1 MAEEKTILTE
11 TDLNEQMQV
20 RLDKMH
26 KIEEKGLKPFGYRY
40 EFTHRSGDVK
50 ENFDALAEAET
61 EVKLAGRVMAIRG
74 HGKTC
79 FMDMQD
85 KDGRIQVY
93 VRKDVLGE
101 ENYALIKMMDIGD
114 TVGVT
119 GTVFRTHMGEVS
131 IKAAALEMLSKSLR
145 PLPEKWHGLKDVET
159 RYRQRYVDLIVNP
172 DVRDTFV
179 KRSQIIRSVRD
190 VLDSHG
196 FLEVETPILN
206 TIAGGAAA
214 RPFISYHNALDM
226 QVYMRIAPELYLKRL
241 IVGGMDRVYELGR
254 VFRNEGI
261 DNRHNPEFT
270 SVEIY
275 QAFADYRDMMDLTE
289 EVVVKTA
296 EKVLGT
302 TKINYEGTEIEL
314 ASPWKR
320 ISMIDAVKEYAG
332 KDFTNV
338 TDLEEARAMAKEL
351 NVEVE
356 ATWGIGKIINACFEE
371 YVEDKLIQPTF
382 ITGHPKEISP
392 LAKSNPENPEI
403 TDRFEAFIYGR
414 EICNGFTE
422 LNDPIDQRERF
433 LKQVEE
439 RANGDEEANMMD
451 EDFVTA
457 LEYGLPPTGG
467 LGIGIDRLVMFLTDS
482 STIRDVL
489 FFPTMK
495 PLKGEQQHVE
505 AVPVQAQEVAAPVA
519 PVEPQEVAAPVAP
532 VEPEVIDFSK
542 VEIEPLF
549 EDTVDFDTFIKSDFR
564 AVKVLDCKA
573 VPKSKKLLQFTLND
587 GTGKER
593 TILSGIRAFYEPET
607 LIGKTL
613 IAITNLP
620 PRAMMGIESCG
631 MLISAIHSEEGEE
644 KLHLLM
650 VDDHIPAGAK
660 LR

>member
-1 MAEEKTILTE
+1 MAEVKNKPNTEEAAVLTE
-11 TDLNEQMQV
+11 NEINEQMQV
-20 RLDKMH
+20 RIDKMH
-26 KIEEKGLKPFGYRY
+26 KIEEHGWKPFGYRFLY
-40 EFTHRSGDVK
+40 THRAADIAAQ
-50 ENFDALAEAET
+50 FDELSEKET
-61 EVKLAGRVMAIRG
+61 EVKMAGRIMAIRG

-85 KDGRIQVY
+85 KTGRIQVY
-93 VRKDVLGE
+93 VRKDVIGE
-101 ENYALIKMMDIGD
+101 ENYALIKLMDIGD
-114 TVGVT
+114 TVGIT
-119 GTVFRTHMGEVS
+119 GTAFRTHMGELS
-131 IKAAALEMLSKSLR
+131 IKANSVEMLSKSLR

-172 DVRDTFV
+172 EVRDTFV
-179 KRSQIIRSVRD
+179 KRSQIIRSVRE
-190 VLDSHG
+190 VLDSHD

-241 IVGGMDRVYELGR
+241 IVGGMDRVYEMGR

-302 TKINYEGTEIEL
+302 TTINYEGTTIEL

-320 ISMIDAVKEYAG
+320 MSMIEAVKEYSG

-338 TDLEEARAMAKEL
+338 TDLEEARAIAKEL
-351 NVEVE
+351 NVAIEPSF
-356 ATWGIGKIINACFEE
+356 GIGKIINACFEE

-403 TDRFEAFIYGR
+403 TDRFEAYIYGR

-422 LNDPIDQRERF
+422 LNDPIDQKERF

-451 EDFVTA
+451 EDFVNA

-467 LGIGIDRLVMFLTDS
+467 LGIGIDRLVMFLTNS

-495 PLKGEQQHVE
+495 PLGKA
-505 AVPVQAQEVAAPVA
+505 AVSEKPDFMQAPAVAAPVEEA
-519 PVEPQEVAAPVAP
+519 NEET
-532 VEPEVIDFSK
+532 IDFSK
-542 VEIEPLF
+542 VVIEPAY
-549 EDTVDFDTFIKSDFR
+549 EEYVDFDTFCKSDIR
-564 AVKVLDCKA
+564 VVKVKECTA
-573 VPKSKKLLQFTLND
+573 VPKSKKLLKFVLDD
-587 GTGKER
+587 GTGTDR
-593 TILSGIRAFYEPET
+593 VILSGIHAFYEPEE
-607 LIGKTL
+607 LVGKTL
-613 IAITNLP
+613 VAIVNLP
-620 PRAMMGIESCG
+620 PRKMMGIDSCG
-631 MLISAIHSEEGEE
+631 MLLSAIHEEEGAE
-644 KLHLLM
+644 KLNLIM
-650 VDDHIPAGAK
+650 VDNRIPAGAR
-660 LR
+660 LH

>member
-1 MAEEKTILTE
+1 MAEVKNKPNTEEAAVLTE
-11 TDLNEQMQV
+11 NEINEQMQV
-20 RLDKMH
+20 RIDKMH
-26 KIEEKGLKPFGYRY
+26 KIEEHGWKPFGYRFLY
-40 EFTHRSGDVK
+40 THRAADIAAQ
-50 ENFDALAEAET
+50 FDELSEKET
-61 EVKLAGRVMAIRG
+61 EVKMAGRIMAIRG

-85 KDGRIQVY
+85 KTGRIQVY
-93 VRKDVLGE
+93 VRKDVIGE
-101 ENYALIKMMDIGD
+101 ENYALIKLMDIGD
-114 TVGVT
+114 TVGIT
-119 GTVFRTHMGEVS
+119 GTAFRTHMGELS
-131 IKAAALEMLSKSLR
+131 IKANSVEMLSKSLR

-159 RYRQRYVDLIVNP
+159 RYHQRYVDLIVNP
-172 DVRDTFV
+172 EVRDTFV
-179 KRSQIIRSVRD
+179 KRSQIIRSVRE
-190 VLDSHG
+190 VLDSHD

-241 IVGGMDRVYELGR
+241 IVGGMDRVYEMGR

-302 TKINYEGTEIEL
+302 TTINYEGTTIEL

-320 ISMIDAVKEYAG
+320 MSMIEAVKEYSG
-332 KDFTNV
+332 KDFANV
-338 TDLEEARAMAKEL
+338 TDLEEARAIAKEL
-351 NVEVE
+351 NVAVE
-356 ATWGIGKIINACFEE
+356 PSFGIGKIINACFEE

-403 TDRFEAFIYGR
+403 TDRFEAYIYGR

-422 LNDPIDQRERF
+422 LNDPIDQKERF

-451 EDFVTA
+451 EDFVNA

-467 LGIGIDRLVMFLTDS
+467 LGIGIDRLVMFLTNS

-495 PLKGEQQHVE
+495 PLGKA
-505 AVPVQAQEVAAPVA
+505 AVSEKPDFMQAPAVAAPVEEA
-519 PVEPQEVAAPVAP
+519 KEET
-532 VEPEVIDFSK
+532 IDFSK
-542 VEIEPLF
+542 VVIEPAY
-549 EDTVDFDTFIKSDFR
+549 EEYVDFDTFCKSDIR
-564 AVKVLDCKA
+564 VVKVKECTA
-573 VPKSKKLLQFTLND
+573 VPKSKKLLKFVLDD
-587 GTGKER
+587 GTGTDR
-593 TILSGIRAFYEPET
+593 VILSGIHAFYEPEE
-607 LIGKTL
+607 LVGKTL
-613 IAITNLP
+613 VAIVNLP
-620 PRAMMGIESCG
+620 PRKMMGIDSCG
-631 MLISAIHSEEGEE
+631 MLLSAIHEEEGAE
-644 KLHLLM
+644 KLNLIM
-650 VDDHIPAGAK
+650 VDNRIPAGAR
-660 LR
+660 LH

>member
-1 MAEEKTILTE
+1 MAEVKNKPNTEEAAVLTE
-11 TDLNEQMQV
+11 NEINEQMQV
-20 RLDKMH
+20 RIDKMH
-26 KIEEKGLKPFGYRY
+26 KIEEHGWKPFGYRFLY
-40 EFTHRSGDVK
+40 THRAADIAAQ
-50 ENFDALAEAET
+50 FDELSEKET
-61 EVKLAGRVMAIRG
+61 EVKMAGRIMAIRG

-85 KDGRIQVY
+85 KTGRIQVY
-93 VRKDVLGE
+93 VRKDVIGE
-101 ENYALIKMMDIGD
+101 ENYALIKLMDIGD
-114 TVGVT
+114 TVGIT
-119 GTVFRTHMGEVS
+119 GTAFRTHMGELS
-131 IKAAALEMLSKSLR
+131 IKANSVEMLSKSLR

-172 DVRDTFV
+172 EVRDTFV
-179 KRSQIIRSVRD
+179 KRSQIIRSVRE
-190 VLDSHG
+190 VLDSHD

-241 IVGGMDRVYELGR
+241 IVGGMDRVYEMGR

-302 TKINYEGTEIEL
+302 TTINYEGTTIEL

-320 ISMIDAVKEYAG
+320 MSMIEAVKEYSG

-338 TDLEEARAMAKEL
+338 TNLEEARAIAKEL
-351 NVEVE
+351 NVAVE
-356 ATWGIGKIINACFEE
+356 PSFGIGKIINACFEE

-403 TDRFEAFIYGR
+403 TDRFEAYIYGR
-414 EICNGFTE
+414 ELCNGFTE
-422 LNDPIDQRERF
+422 LNDPIDQKERF

-451 EDFVTA
+451 EDFVNA

-467 LGIGIDRLVMFLTDS
+467 LGIGIDRLVMFLTNS

-495 PLKGEQQHVE
+495 PLGK
-505 AVPVQAQEVAAPVA
+505 AVSEKPDFMQAPAVAAPVEEA
-519 PVEPQEVAAPVAP
+519 KEET
-532 VEPEVIDFSK
+532 IDFSK
-542 VEIEPLF
+542 VVIEPAY
-549 EDTVDFDTFIKSDFR
+549 EEYVDFDTFCKSDIR
-564 AVKVLDCKA
+564 VVKVKECTA
-573 VPKSKKLLQFTLND
+573 VPKSKKLLKFVLND
-587 GTGKER
+587 GTGTNR
-593 TILSGIRAFYEPET
+593 VILSGIHAFYEPEE
-607 LIGKTL
+607 LVGKTL
-613 IAITNLP
+613 VAIVNLP
-620 PRAMMGIESCG
+620 PRKMMGIDSCG
-631 MLISAIHSEEGEE
+631 MLLSAIHEEEGAE
-644 KLHLLM
+644 KLNLIM
-650 VDDHIPAGAK
+650 VDNRIPAGAR
-660 LR
+660 LH

>member
-1 MAEEKTILTE
+1 MAEVKNKPNTEEAAVLTE
-11 TDLNEQMQV
+11 NEINEQMQV
-20 RLDKMH
+20 RIDKMH
-26 KIEEKGLKPFGYRY
+26 KIEEHGWKPFGYRFLY
-40 EFTHRSGDVK
+40 THRAADIAAQ
-50 ENFDALAEAET
+50 FDELSEKET
-61 EVKLAGRVMAIRG
+61 EVKMAGRIMAIRG

-85 KDGRIQVY
+85 KTGRIQVY
-93 VRKDVLGE
+93 VRKDVIGE
-101 ENYALIKMMDIGD
+101 ENYALIKLMDIGD
-114 TVGVT
+114 TVGIT
-119 GTVFRTHMGEVS
+119 GTAFRTHMGELS
-131 IKAAALEMLSKSLR
+131 IKANSVEMLSKSLR

-172 DVRDTFV
+172 EVRDTFV
-179 KRSQIIRSVRD
+179 KRSQIIRSVRE
-190 VLDSHG
+190 VLDSHD

-241 IVGGMDRVYELGR
+241 IVGGMDRVYEMGR

-261 DNRHNPEFT
+261 DNRHNPKFT

-302 TKINYEGTEIEL
+302 TTINYEGTTIEL

-320 ISMIDAVKEYAG
+320 MSMIEAVKEYSG

-338 TDLEEARAMAKEL
+338 TDLEEARAIAKEL
-351 NVEVE
+351 NVAVE
-356 ATWGIGKIINACFEE
+356 PSFGIGKIINACFEE

-403 TDRFEAFIYGR
+403 TDRFEAYIYGR
-414 EICNGFTE
+414 ELCNGFTE
-422 LNDPIDQRERF
+422 LNDPIDQKERF

-451 EDFVTA
+451 EDFVNA

-467 LGIGIDRLVMFLTDS
+467 LGIGIDRLVMFLTNS

-495 PLKGEQQHVE
+495 PLGK
-505 AVPVQAQEVAAPVA
+505 AVSEKPDFMQAPAVAAPVEEA
-519 PVEPQEVAAPVAP
+519 KEET
-532 VEPEVIDFSK
+532 IDFSK
-542 VEIEPLF
+542 VVIEPAY
-549 EDTVDFDTFIKSDFR
+549 EEYVDFDTFCKSDIR
-564 AVKVLDCKA
+564 VVKVKECTA
-573 VPKSKKLLQFTLND
+573 VPKSKKLLKFVLND
-587 GTGKER
+587 GTGTDR
-593 TILSGIRAFYEPET
+593 VILSGIHAFYEPEE
-607 LIGKTL
+607 LVGKTL
-613 IAITNLP
+613 VAIVNLP
-620 PRAMMGIESCG
+620 PRKMMGIDSCG
-631 MLISAIHSEEGEE
+631 MLLSAIHEEEGAE
-644 KLHLLM
+644 KLNLIM
-650 VDDHIPAGAK
+650 VDNRIPAGAR
-660 LR
+660 LH

>member
-1 MAEEKTILTE
+1 MAEVKNKPNTEEAAVLTE
-11 TDLNEQMQV
+11 NEINEQMQV
-20 RLDKMH
+20 RIDKMH
-26 KIEEKGLKPFGYRY
+26 KIEEHGWKPFGYRFLY
-40 EFTHRSGDVK
+40 THRAADIAAQ
-50 ENFDALAEAET
+50 FDELSEKET
-61 EVKLAGRVMAIRG
+61 EVKMAGRIMAIRG

-85 KDGRIQVY
+85 KTGRIQVY
-93 VRKDVLGE
+93 VRKDVIGE
-101 ENYALIKMMDIGD
+101 ENYALIKLMDIGD
-114 TVGVT
+114 TVGIT
-119 GTVFRTHMGEVS
+119 GTAFRTHMGELS
-131 IKAAALEMLSKSLR
+131 IKANSVEMLSKSLR

-172 DVRDTFV
+172 EVRDTFV
-179 KRSQIIRSVRD
+179 KRSQIIRSVRE
-190 VLDSHG
+190 VLDSHD

-241 IVGGMDRVYELGR
+241 IVGGMDRVYEMGR

-302 TKINYEGTEIEL
+302 TTINYEGTTIEL

-320 ISMIDAVKEYAG
+320 MSMIEAVKEYSG

-338 TDLEEARAMAKEL
+338 TDLEEARAIAKEL
-351 NVEVE
+351 NVAVE
-356 ATWGIGKIINACFEE
+356 PSFGIGKIINACFEE

-403 TDRFEAFIYGR
+403 TDRFEAYIYGR
-414 EICNGFTE
+414 ELCNGFTE
-422 LNDPIDQRERF
+422 LNDPIDQKERF

-451 EDFVTA
+451 EDFVNA

-467 LGIGIDRLVMFLTDS
+467 LGIGIDRLVMFLTNS

-495 PLKGEQQHVE
+495 PLGK
-505 AVPVQAQEVAAPVA
+505 AVSEKPDFMQAPAVAAPVEEA
-519 PVEPQEVAAPVAP
+519 KEET
-532 VEPEVIDFSK
+532 IDFSK
-542 VEIEPLF
+542 VVIEPAY
-549 EDTVDFDTFIKSDFR
+549 EEYVDFDTFCKSDIR
-564 AVKVLDCKA
+564 VVKVKECTA
-573 VPKSKKLLQFTLND
+573 VPKSKKLLKFVLDD
-587 GTGKER
+587 GICTDR
-593 TILSGIRAFYEPET
+593 VILSGIHAFYEPEE
-607 LIGKTL
+607 LVGKTL
-613 IAITNLP
+613 VAIVNLP
-620 PRAMMGIESCG
+620 PRKMMGIDSCG
-631 MLISAIHSEEGEE
+631 MLLSAIHEEEGAE
-644 KLHLLM
+644 KLNLIM
-650 VDDHIPAGAK
+650 VDNRIPAGAR
-660 LR
+660 LH

>member
-1 MAEEKTILTE
+1 MAEVKNKPNTEEAAVLTE
-11 TDLNEQMQV
+11 NEINEQMQV
-20 RLDKMH
+20 RIDKMH
-26 KIEEKGLKPFGYRY
+26 KIEEHGWKPFGYRFLY
-40 EFTHRSGDVK
+40 THRAADIAAQ
-50 ENFDALAEAET
+50 FDELSEKET
-61 EVKLAGRVMAIRG
+61 EVKMAGRIMAIRG

-85 KDGRIQVY
+85 KTGRIQVY
-93 VRKDVLGE
+93 VRKDVIGE
-101 ENYALIKMMDIGD
+101 ENYALIKLMDIGD
-114 TVGVT
+114 TVGIT
-119 GTVFRTHMGEVS
+119 GTAFRTHMGELS
-131 IKAAALEMLSKSLR
+131 IKANSVEMLSKSLR

-172 DVRDTFV
+172 EVRDTFV
-179 KRSQIIRSVRD
+179 KRSQIIRSVRE
-190 VLDSHG
+190 VLDSHD

-214 RPFISYHNALDM
+214 RPFISYHNALNM

-241 IVGGMDRVYELGR
+241 IVGGMDRVYEMGR

-302 TKINYEGTEIEL
+302 TTINYEGTTIEL

-320 ISMIDAVKEYAG
+320 MSMIEAVKEYSG

-338 TDLEEARAMAKEL
+338 TDLEEARAIAKEL
-351 NVEVE
+351 NVAVE
-356 ATWGIGKIINACFEE
+356 PSFGIGKIINACFEE

-403 TDRFEAFIYGR
+403 TDRFEAYIYGR

-422 LNDPIDQRERF
+422 LNDPIDQKERF

-451 EDFVTA
+451 EDFVNA

-467 LGIGIDRLVMFLTDS
+467 LGIGIDRLVMFLTNS

-495 PLKGEQQHVE
+495 PLGK
-505 AVPVQAQEVAAPVA
+505 AVSEKPDFMQAPAVAAPVEEA
-519 PVEPQEVAAPVAP
+519 KEET
-532 VEPEVIDFSK
+532 IDFSK
-542 VEIEPLF
+542 VVIEPAY
-549 EDTVDFDTFIKSDFR
+549 EEYVDFDTFCKSDIR
-564 AVKVLDCKA
+564 VVKVKECTA
-573 VPKSKKLLQFTLND
+573 VPKSKKLLKFVLND
-587 GTGKER
+587 GTGTDR
-593 TILSGIRAFYEPET
+593 VILSGIHAFYEPEE
-607 LIGKTL
+607 LVGKTL
-613 IAITNLP
+613 IAIVNLP
-620 PRAMMGIESCG
+620 PRKMMGIDSCG
-631 MLISAIHSEEGEE
+631 MLLSAIHEEEGAE
-644 KLHLLM
+644 KLNLIM
-650 VDDHIPAGAK
+650 VDNRIPAGAR
-660 LR
+660 LH

>member
-1 MAEEKTILTE
+1 MAEVKNKPNTEEAAVLTE
-11 TDLNEQMQV
+11 NEINEQMQV
-20 RLDKMH
+20 RIDKMH
-26 KIEEKGLKPFGYRY
+26 KIEEHGWKPFGYRFLY
-40 EFTHRSGDVK
+40 THRAADIAAQ
-50 ENFDALAEAET
+50 FDELSEKET
-61 EVKLAGRVMAIRG
+61 EVKMAGRIMAIRG

-85 KDGRIQVY
+85 KTGRIQVY
-93 VRKDVLGE
+93 VRKDVIGE
-101 ENYALIKMMDIGD
+101 ENYALIKLMDIGD
-114 TVGVT
+114 TVGIT
-119 GTVFRTHMGEVS
+119 GTAFRTHMGELS
-131 IKAAALEMLSKSLR
+131 IKANSVEMLSKSLR

-172 DVRDTFV
+172 EVRDTFV
-179 KRSQIIRSVRD
+179 KRSQIIRRVRE
-190 VLDSHG
+190 VLDSHD

-241 IVGGMDRVYELGR
+241 IVGGMDRVYEMGR

-289 EVVVKTA
+289 EVVVKTS

-302 TKINYEGTEIEL
+302 TTINYEGTTIEL

-320 ISMIDAVKEYAG
+320 MSMIEAVKEYSG

-338 TDLEEARAMAKEL
+338 TDLEEARAIAKEL
-351 NVEVE
+351 NVAVE
-356 ATWGIGKIINACFEE
+356 PSFGIGKIINACFEE

-403 TDRFEAFIYGR
+403 TDRFEAYIYGR

-422 LNDPIDQRERF
+422 LNDPIDQKERF

-451 EDFVTA
+451 EDFVNA

-467 LGIGIDRLVMFLTDS
+467 LGIGIDRLVMFLTNS

-495 PLKGEQQHVE
+495 PLGK
-505 AVPVQAQEVAAPVA
+505 AVSEKPDFMQAPAVAAPVEEA
-519 PVEPQEVAAPVAP
+519 KEET
-532 VEPEVIDFSK
+532 IDFSK
-542 VEIEPLF
+542 VVIEPAY
-549 EDTVDFDTFIKSDFR
+549 EEYVDFDTFCKSDIR
-564 AVKVLDCKA
+564 VVKVKECTA
-573 VPKSKKLLQFTLND
+573 VPKSKKLLKFVLND
-587 GTGKER
+587 GTGTDR
-593 TILSGIRAFYEPET
+593 VILSGIHAFYEPEE
-607 LIGKTL
+607 LVGKTL
-613 IAITNLP
+613 VAIVNLP
-620 PRAMMGIESCG
+620 PRKMMGIDSCG
-631 MLISAIHSEEGEE
+631 MLLSAIHEEEGAE
-644 KLHLLM
+644 KLNLIM
-650 VDDHIPAGAK
+650 VDNRIPAGAR
-660 LR
+660 LH

>member
-1 MAEEKTILTE
+1 MAEVKNKPNTEEAAVLTE
-11 TDLNEQMQV
+11 NEINEQMQV
-20 RLDKMH
+20 RIDKMH
-26 KIEEKGLKPFGYRY
+26 KIEEHGWKPFGYRFLY
-40 EFTHRSGDVK
+40 THRAADIAAQ
-50 ENFDALAEAET
+50 FDELSEKET
-61 EVKLAGRVMAIRG
+61 EVKMAGRIMAIRG

-85 KDGRIQVY
+85 KTGRIQVY
-93 VRKDVLGE
+93 VRKDVIGE
-101 ENYALIKMMDIGD
+101 ENYALIKLMDIGD
-114 TVGVT
+114 TVGIT
-119 GTVFRTHMGEVS
+119 GTAFRTHMGELS
-131 IKAAALEMLSKSLR
+131 IKANSVEMLSKSLR

-172 DVRDTFV
+172 EVRDTFV
-179 KRSQIIRSVRD
+179 KRSQIIRSVRE
-190 VLDSHG
+190 VLDSHD

-241 IVGGMDRVYELGR
+241 IVGGMDRVYEMGR

-302 TKINYEGTEIEL
+302 TTINYEGTTIEL

-320 ISMIDAVKEYAG
+320 MSMIEAVKEYSG

-338 TDLEEARAMAKEL
+338 TDLEEARAIAKEL
-351 NVEVE
+351 NVAVE
-356 ATWGIGKIINACFEE
+356 PSFGIGKIINACFEE

-403 TDRFEAFIYGR
+403 TDRFEAYIYGR

-422 LNDPIDQRERF
+422 LNDPIDQKERF

-451 EDFVTA
+451 EDFVNA

-467 LGIGIDRLVMFLTDS
+467 LGIGIDRLVMFLTNS

-495 PLKGEQQHVE
+495 PLGK
-505 AVPVQAQEVAAPVA
+505 AVSEKPDFMQAPAVAAPVEEA
-519 PVEPQEVAAPVAP
+519 KEET
-532 VEPEVIDFSK
+532 IDFSK
-542 VEIEPLF
+542 VVIEPAY
-549 EDTVDFDTFIKSDFR
+549 EEYVDFDTFCKSDIR
-564 AVKVLDCKA
+564 VVKVKECTA
-573 VPKSKKLLQFTLND
+573 VPKSKKLLKFVLDD
-587 GTGKER
+587 GIGTDR
-593 TILSGIRAFYEPET
+593 VILSGIHAFYEPEE
-607 LIGKTL
+607 LVGKTL
-613 IAITNLP
+613 VAIVNLP
-620 PRAMMGIESCG
+620 PRKMMGIDSCG
-631 MLISAIHSEEGEE
+631 MLLSAIHEEEGEE
-644 KLHLLM
+644 KLNLIM
-650 VDDHIPAGAK
+650 VDNRIPAGAR
-660 LR
+660 LH

>member
-1 MAEEKTILTE
+1 MVEVKNKPNTEEAAVLTE
-11 TDLNEQMQV
+11 NEINEQMQV
-20 RLDKMH
+20 RIDKMH
-26 KIEEKGLKPFGYRY
+26 KIEEHGWKPFGYRFLY
-40 EFTHRSGDVK
+40 THRAADIAAQ
-50 ENFDALAEAET
+50 FDELSEKET
-61 EVKLAGRVMAIRG
+61 EVKMAGRIMAIRG

-85 KDGRIQVY
+85 KTGRIQVY
-93 VRKDVLGE
+93 VRKDVIGE
-101 ENYALIKMMDIGD
+101 ENYALIKLMDIGD
-114 TVGVT
+114 TVGIT
-119 GTVFRTHMGEVS
+119 GTAFRTHMGELS
-131 IKAAALEMLSKSLR
+131 IKANSVEMLSKSLR

-172 DVRDTFV
+172 EVRDTFV
-179 KRSQIIRSVRD
+179 KRSQIIRSVRE
-190 VLDSHG
+190 VLDSHD

-241 IVGGMDRVYELGR
+241 IVGGMDRVYEMGR

-302 TKINYEGTEIEL
+302 TTINYEGTTIEL

-320 ISMIDAVKEYAG
+320 MSMIEAVKEYSG

-338 TDLEEARAMAKEL
+338 TDLEEARAIAKEL
-351 NVEVE
+351 NVAVE
-356 ATWGIGKIINACFEE
+356 PSFGIGKIINACFEE

-403 TDRFEAFIYGR
+403 TDRFEAYIYGR

-422 LNDPIDQRERF
+422 LNDPIDQKERF

-451 EDFVTA
+451 EDFVNA

-467 LGIGIDRLVMFLTDS
+467 LGIGIDRLVMFLTNS

-495 PLKGEQQHVE
+495 PLGK
-505 AVPVQAQEVAAPVA
+505 AVSEKPDFMQAPAVAAPVEEA
-519 PVEPQEVAAPVAP
+519 KEET
-532 VEPEVIDFSK
+532 IDFSK
-542 VEIEPLF
+542 VVIEPAY
-549 EDTVDFDTFIKSDFR
+549 EEYVDFDTFCKSDIR
-564 AVKVLDCKA
+564 VVKVKECTA
-573 VPKSKKLLQFTLND
+573 VPKSKKLLKFVLND
-587 GTGKER
+587 GTGTDR
-593 TILSGIRAFYEPET
+593 VILSGIHAFYEPEE
-607 LIGKTL
+607 LVGKTL
-613 IAITNLP
+613 VAIVNLP
-620 PRAMMGIESCG
+620 PRKMMGIDSCG
-631 MLISAIHSEEGEE
+631 MLLSAIHEEEGAE
-644 KLHLLM
+644 KLNLIM
-650 VDDHIPAGAK
+650 VDNRIPAGAR
-660 LR
+660 LH

>member
-1 MAEEKTILTE
+1 MAEVKNKPNTEEAAVLTE
-11 TDLNEQMQV
+11 NEINEQMQV
-20 RLDKMH
+20 RIDKMH
-26 KIEEKGLKPFGYRY
+26 KIEEHGWKPFGYRFLY
-40 EFTHRSGDVK
+40 THRAADIAAQ
-50 ENFDALAEAET
+50 FDELSEKET
-61 EVKLAGRVMAIRG
+61 EVKMAGRIMAIRG

-85 KDGRIQVY
+85 KTGRIQVY
-93 VRKDVLGE
+93 VRKDVIGE
-101 ENYALIKMMDIGD
+101 ENYALIKLMDIGD
-114 TVGVT
+114 TVGIT
-119 GTVFRTHMGEVS
+119 GTAFRTHMGELS
-131 IKAAALEMLSKSLR
+131 IKANSVEMLSKSLR

-172 DVRDTFV
+172 EVRDTFV
-179 KRSQIIRSVRD
+179 KRSQIIRSVRE
-190 VLDSHG
+190 VLDSHD

-241 IVGGMDRVYELGR
+241 IVGGMDRVYEMGR

-302 TKINYEGTEIEL
+302 TTINYEGTTIEL

-320 ISMIDAVKEYAG
+320 MSMIEAVKEYSG

-338 TDLEEARAMAKEL
+338 TDLEEARAIAKEL
-351 NVEVE
+351 NVAVE
-356 ATWGIGKIINACFEE
+356 PSFGIGKIINACFEE

-403 TDRFEAFIYGR
+403 TDRFEAYIYGR

-422 LNDPIDQRERF
+422 LNDPIDQKERF

-451 EDFVTA
+451 EDFVNA

-467 LGIGIDRLVMFLTDS
+467 LGIGIDRLVMFLTNS

-495 PLKGEQQHVE
+495 PLGK
-505 AVPVQAQEVAAPVA
+505 AVSEKPDFMQAPSVAAPVEEA
-519 PVEPQEVAAPVAP
+519 KEET
-532 VEPEVIDFSK
+532 IDFSK
-542 VEIEPLF
+542 VVIEPAY
-549 EDTVDFDTFIKSDFR
+549 EEYVDFDTFCKSDIR
-564 AVKVLDCKA
+564 VVKVKECTA
-573 VPKSKKLLQFTLND
+573 VPKSKKLLKFVLND
-587 GTGKER
+587 GTGTDR
-593 TILSGIRAFYEPET
+593 VILSGIHAFYEPEE
-607 LIGKTL
+607 LVGKTL
-613 IAITNLP
+613 VAIVNLP
-620 PRAMMGIESCG
+620 PRKMMGIDSCG
-631 MLISAIHSEEGEE
+631 MLLSAIHEEEGAE
-644 KLHLLM
+644 KLKLIM
-650 VDDHIPAGAK
+650 VDNRIPAGAR
-660 LR
+660 LH

>member
-1 MAEEKTILTE
+1 MAEVKNKPNTEEAAVLTE
-11 TDLNEQMQV
+11 NEINEQMQV
-20 RLDKMH
+20 RIDKMH
-26 KIEEKGLKPFGYRY
+26 KIEEHGWKPFGYRFLY
-40 EFTHRSGDVK
+40 THRAADIAAQ
-50 ENFDALAEAET
+50 FDELSEKET
-61 EVKLAGRVMAIRG
+61 EVKMASRIMAIRG

-85 KDGRIQVY
+85 KTGRIQVY
-93 VRKDVLGE
+93 VRKDVIGE
-101 ENYALIKMMDIGD
+101 ENYALIKLMDIGD
-114 TVGVT
+114 TVGIT
-119 GTVFRTHMGEVS
+119 GTAFRTHMGELS
-131 IKAAALEMLSKSLR
+131 IKANSVEMLSKSLR

-172 DVRDTFV
+172 EVRDTFV
-179 KRSQIIRSVRD
+179 KRSQIIRSVRE
-190 VLDSHG
+190 VLDSHD

-241 IVGGMDRVYELGR
+241 IVGGMDRVYEMGR

-302 TKINYEGTEIEL
+302 TTINYEGTTIEL

-320 ISMIDAVKEYAG
+320 MSMIEAVKEYSG

-338 TDLEEARAMAKEL
+338 TDLEEARAIAKEL
-351 NVEVE
+351 NVAVE
-356 ATWGIGKIINACFEE
+356 PSFGIGKIINACFEE

-403 TDRFEAFIYGR
+403 TDRFEAYIYGR
-414 EICNGFTE
+414 ELCNGFTE
-422 LNDPIDQRERF
+422 LNDPIDQKERF

-451 EDFVTA
+451 EDFVNA

-467 LGIGIDRLVMFLTDS
+467 LGIGIDRLVMFLTNS

-495 PLKGEQQHVE
+495 PLGK
-505 AVPVQAQEVAAPVA
+505 AVSEKPDFMQAPAVAAPVEEA
-519 PVEPQEVAAPVAP
+519 KEET
-532 VEPEVIDFSK
+532 IDFSK
-542 VEIEPLF
+542 VVIEPAY
-549 EDTVDFDTFIKSDFR
+549 EEYVDFDTFCKSDIR
-564 AVKVLDCKA
+564 VVKVKECTA
-573 VPKSKKLLQFTLND
+573 VPKSKKLLKFVLND
-587 GTGKER
+587 GTGTDR
-593 TILSGIRAFYEPET
+593 VILSGIHAFYEPEE
-607 LIGKTL
+607 LVGKTL
-613 IAITNLP
+613 VAIVNLP
-620 PRAMMGIESCG
+620 PRKMMGIDSCG
-631 MLISAIHSEEGEE
+631 MLLSAIHEEEGAE
-644 KLHLLM
+644 KLNLIM
-650 VDDHIPAGAK
+650 VDNRIPAGAR
-660 LR
+660 LH

>member
-1 MAEEKTILTE
+1 MAENKQQVEEKALTE
-11 TDLNEQMQV
+11 IEINEQMQN
-20 RLDKMH
+20 RIDKMH
-26 KIEEKGLKPFGYRY
+26 KIEEHGWRPFGHRF
-40 EFTHRSGDVK
+40 EWTHRSADVK
-50 ENFDALAEAET
+50 EQFEALAEAEA

-85 KDGRIQVY
+85 KTGRMQLY

-101 ENYALIKMMDIGD
+101 EDYSLVKMMDIGD
-114 TVGVT
+114 TIGVT
-119 GTVFRTHMGEVS
+119 GIPFRTHMGEIS
-131 IKAAALEMLSKSLR
+131 IKVVKMEMLSKSLR
-145 PLPEKWHGLKDVET
+145 PLPEKWHGLKDIET

-172 DVRDTFV
+172 EVRDTFV
-179 KRSQIIRSVRD
+179 KRSQIIRSVRE
-190 VLDSHG
+190 VLDSHD

-296 EKVLGT
+296 LKVLGT
-302 TKINYEGTEIEL
+302 TKITYEGVEIEL

-320 ISMIDAVKEYAG
+320 ISMIDAVKEYSG

-338 TDLEEARAMAKEL
+338 TDLEEARAIAKEL
-351 NVEVE
+351 NVAIEP
-356 ATWGIGKIINACFEE
+356 TFGIGKIINACFEE

-392 LAKSNPENPEI
+392 LAKSNPDNPEI
-403 TDRFEAFIYGR
+403 TDRFEAYIYGR

-451 EDFVTA
+451 EDFVNA

-495 PLKGEQQHVE
+495 PLKGEAH
-505 AVPVQAQEVAAPVA
+505 PVALPEQIRAEVAPVA
-519 PVEPQEVAAPVAP
+519 QEAVEAT
-532 VEPEVIDFSK
+532 PEGIDFSK

-549 EDTVDFDTFIKSDFR
+549 ADFVDFDTFSKSDFR
-564 AVKVLDCKA
+564 AVKVKDCVA
-573 VPKSKKLLQFTLND
+573 VPKSKKLLQFTLDD
-587 GTGKER
+587 GTGADR
-593 TILSGIRAFYEPET
+593 TILSGIHAFYEPEE
-607 LIGKTL
+607 LLGKTL
-613 IAITNLP
+613 IAIVNLP
-620 PRAMMGIESCG
+620 PRKMMGIESCG
-631 MLISAIHSEEGEE
+631 MLLSAIHSEEGAE
-644 KLHLLM
+644 KLHLLQ
-650 VDDHIPAGAK
+650 VDPHIPAGAK
-660 LR
+660 LY

>member
-1 MAEEKTILTE
+1 MAEVKNKPNTEEAAVLTE
-11 TDLNEQMQV
+11 NEINEQMQV
-20 RLDKMH
+20 RIDKMH
-26 KIEEKGLKPFGYRY
+26 KIEEHGWKPFGYRFLY
-40 EFTHRSGDVK
+40 THRAADIAAQ
-50 ENFDALAEAET
+50 FDELSEKET
-61 EVKLAGRVMAIRG
+61 EVKMAGRIMAIRG

-85 KDGRIQVY
+85 KTGRIQVY

-101 ENYALIKMMDIGD
+101 ENYALIKLMDIGD
-114 TVGVT
+114 TVGIT
-119 GTVFRTHMGEVS
+119 GTAFRTHMGELS
-131 IKAAALEMLSKSLR
+131 IKANSVEMLSKSLR

-172 DVRDTFV
+172 EVRDTFV
-179 KRSQIIRSVRD
+179 KRSQIIRSVRE
-190 VLDSHG
+190 VLDSHD

-241 IVGGMDRVYELGR
+241 IVGGMDRVYEMGR

-302 TKINYEGTEIEL
+302 TTINYEGTTIEL

-320 ISMIDAVKEYAG
+320 MSMIEAVKEYSG

-338 TDLEEARAMAKEL
+338 TDLEEARAIAKEL
-351 NVEVE
+351 NVAVE
-356 ATWGIGKIINACFEE
+356 PSFGIGKIINACFEE

-403 TDRFEAFIYGR
+403 TDRFEAYIYGR

-422 LNDPIDQRERF
+422 LNDPIDQKERF

-451 EDFVTA
+451 EDFVNA

-467 LGIGIDRLVMFLTDS
+467 LGIGIDRLVMFLTNS

-495 PLKGEQQHVE
+495 PLGK
-505 AVPVQAQEVAAPVA
+505 AVSERPDFMQAPAVAAPVEEA
-519 PVEPQEVAAPVAP
+519 KEET
-532 VEPEVIDFSK
+532 IDFSK
-542 VEIEPLF
+542 VVIEPAY
-549 EDTVDFDTFIKSDFR
+549 EEYVDFDTFCKSDIR
-564 AVKVLDCKA
+564 VVKVKECTA
-573 VPKSKKLLQFTLND
+573 VPKSKKLLKFVLND
-587 GTGKER
+587 GTGTDR
-593 TILSGIRAFYEPET
+593 VILSGIHAFYEPEE
-607 LIGKTL
+607 LVGKTL
-613 IAITNLP
+613 IAIVNLP
-620 PRAMMGIESCG
+620 PRKMMGIDSCG
-631 MLISAIHSEEGEE
+631 MLLSAIHEEEGAE
-644 KLHLLM
+644 KLNLIM
-650 VDDHIPAGAK
+650 VDNRIPAGAR
-660 LR
+660 LH

>member
-1 MAEEKTILTE
+1 MAEEKNIHPE

-40 EFTHRSGDVK
+40 EYTHRSGDVK
-50 ENFDALAEAET
+50 EQFDALSEAET

-101 ENYALIKMMDIGD
+101 DNYALIKMMDIGD

-131 IKAAALEMLSKSLR
+131 IKASALEMLSKSLR

-179 KRSQIIRSVRD
+179 KRSQIIRSVRN

-296 EKVLGT
+296 EEVLGT
-302 TKINYEGTEIEL
+302 TKIVYEGTEIEL

-338 TDLEEARAMAKEL
+338 TDLEEARAMAKEI

-433 LKQVEE
+433 MKQVEE

-467 LGIGIDRLVMFLTDS
+467 LGIGIDRLVMFLTNS

-495 PLKGEQQHVE
+495 PLKGEQHVD
-505 AVPVQAQEVAAPVA
+505 AVPVEAQEVVAPVA
-519 PVEPQEVAAPVAP
+519 APA
-532 VEPEVIDFSK
+532 EPEVIDFSK

-549 EDTVDFDTFIKSDFR
+549 EDTVDFDTFVKSDVR

>member
-1 MAEEKTILTE
+1 MAEVKNKPNTEEAAVLTE
-11 TDLNEQMQV
+11 NEINEQMQV
-20 RLDKMH
+20 RIDKMH
-26 KIEEKGLKPFGYRY
+26 KIEEHGWKPFGYRFLY
-40 EFTHRSGDVK
+40 THRAADIAAQ
-50 ENFDALAEAET
+50 FDELSEKET
-61 EVKLAGRVMAIRG
+61 EVKMAGRIMAIRG

-85 KDGRIQVY
+85 KTGRIQVY
-93 VRKDVLGE
+93 VRKDVIGE
-101 ENYALIKMMDIGD
+101 ENYALIKLMDIGD
-114 TVGVT
+114 TVGIT
-119 GTVFRTHMGEVS
+119 GTAFRTHMGELS
-131 IKAAALEMLSKSLR
+131 IKANSVEMLSKSLR

-172 DVRDTFV
+172 EVRDTFV
-179 KRSQIIRSVRD
+179 KRSQIIRSVRE
-190 VLDSHG
+190 VLDSHD

-241 IVGGMDRVYELGR
+241 IVGGMDRVYEMGR

-302 TKINYEGTEIEL
+302 TTINYEGTTIEL

-320 ISMIDAVKEYAG
+320 MSMIEAVKEYSG

-338 TDLEEARAMAKEL
+338 TDLEEARAIAKEL
-351 NVEVE
+351 NVAVE
-356 ATWGIGKIINACFEE
+356 PSFGIGKIINACFEE

-392 LAKSNPENPEI
+392 LAKSNPEKPEI
-403 TDRFEAFIYGR
+403 TDRFEAYIYGR

-422 LNDPIDQRERF
+422 LNDPIDQKERF

-451 EDFVTA
+451 EDFVNA

-467 LGIGIDRLVMFLTDS
+467 LGIGIDRLVMFLTNS

-495 PLKGEQQHVE
+495 PLGKA
-505 AVPVQAQEVAAPVA
+505 AVSEKPDFMQAPAVAAPVEEA
-519 PVEPQEVAAPVAP
+519 KEET
-532 VEPEVIDFSK
+532 IDFSK
-542 VEIEPLF
+542 VVIEPVY
-549 EDTVDFDTFIKSDFR
+549 EEYVDFDTFCKSDIR
-564 AVKVLDCKA
+564 VVKVKECTA
-573 VPKSKKLLQFTLND
+573 VPKSKKLLKFVLND
-587 GTGKER
+587 GTGTDR
-593 TILSGIRAFYEPET
+593 VILSGIHAFYEPEE
-607 LIGKTL
+607 LVGKTL
-613 IAITNLP
+613 VAIVNLP
-620 PRAMMGIESCG
+620 PRKMMGIDSCG
-631 MLISAIHSEEGEE
+631 MLLSAIHEEEGAE
-644 KLHLLM
+644 KLNLIM
-650 VDDHIPAGAK
+650 VDNRIPAGAR
-660 LR
+660 LH

>member
-1 MAEEKTILTE
+1 MAEEKNIHPE

-40 EFTHRSGDVK
+40 EYTHRSGDVK
-50 ENFDALAEAET
+50 EQFDALSEAET

-101 ENYALIKMMDIGD
+101 DNYALIKMMDIGD

-131 IKAAALEMLSKSLR
+131 IKASALEMLSKSLR

-179 KRSQIIRSVRD
+179 KRSQIIRSVRN

-296 EKVLGT
+296 EEVLGT
-302 TKINYEGTEIEL
+302 TKIVYEGTEIEL

-338 TDLEEARAMAKEL
+338 TDLEEARAMAKEI

-356 ATWGIGKIINACFEE
+356 PTWGIGKIINACFEE

-433 LKQVEE
+433 MKQVEE

-467 LGIGIDRLVMFLTDS
+467 LGIGIDRLVMFLTNS

-495 PLKGEQQHVE
+495 PLKGEQHVD
-505 AVPVQAQEVAAPVA
+505 AVPVEAQEVVAPVA
-519 PVEPQEVAAPVAP
+519 APA
-532 VEPEVIDFSK
+532 EPEVIDFSK

-549 EDTVDFDTFIKSDFR
+549 EDAVDFDTFAKSDFR

>member
-1 MAEEKTILTE
+1 MAEVKNKPNTEEAAVLTE
-11 TDLNEQMQV
+11 NEINEQMQV
-20 RLDKMH
+20 RIDKMH
-26 KIEEKGLKPFGYRY
+26 KIEEHGWKPFGYRFLY
-40 EFTHRSGDVK
+40 THRAADIAAQ
-50 ENFDALAEAET
+50 FDELSEKET
-61 EVKLAGRVMAIRG
+61 EVKMAGRIMAIRG

-85 KDGRIQVY
+85 KTGRIQVY
-93 VRKDVLGE
+93 VRKDVIGE
-101 ENYALIKMMDIGD
+101 ENYALIKLMDIGD
-114 TVGVT
+114 TVGIT
-119 GTVFRTHMGEVS
+119 GTAFRTHMGELS
-131 IKAAALEMLSKSLR
+131 IKANSVEMLSKSLR

-172 DVRDTFV
+172 EVRDTFV
-179 KRSQIIRSVRD
+179 KRSQIIRSVRE
-190 VLDSHG
+190 VLDSHD

-241 IVGGMDRVYELGR
+241 IVGGMDRVYEMGR

-302 TKINYEGTEIEL
+302 TTINYEGTTIEL

-320 ISMIDAVKEYAG
+320 MSMIEAVKEYSG

-338 TDLEEARAMAKEL
+338 TDLEEARAIAKEL
-351 NVEVE
+351 NVAVE
-356 ATWGIGKIINACFEE
+356 PSFGIGKIINACFEE

-403 TDRFEAFIYGR
+403 TDRFEAYIYGR

-422 LNDPIDQRERF
+422 LNDPIDQKERF

-451 EDFVTA
+451 EDFVNA

-467 LGIGIDRLVMFLTDS
+467 LGIGIDRLVMFLTNS

-495 PLKGEQQHVE
+495 PLGK
-505 AVPVQAQEVAAPVA
+505 AVSEKPDFMQAPAVAAPVEEA
-519 PVEPQEVAAPVAP
+519 KEET
-532 VEPEVIDFSK
+532 IDFSK
-542 VEIEPLF
+542 VVIEPAY
-549 EDTVDFDTFIKSDFR
+549 EEYVDFDTFCKSDIR
-564 AVKVLDCKA
+564 VVKVKECTA
-573 VPKSKKLLQFTLND
+573 VPKSKKLLKFVLND
-587 GTGKER
+587 GTGTDR
-593 TILSGIRAFYEPET
+593 VILSGIHAFYEPEE
-607 LIGKTL
+607 LVGKTL
-613 IAITNLP
+613 VAIVNLP
-620 PRAMMGIESCG
+620 PRKMMGIDSCG
-631 MLISAIHSEEGEE
+631 MLLSAIHEEEGAE
-644 KLHLLM
+644 KLNLIM
-650 VDDHIPAGAK
+650 VDNRIPAGAR
-660 LR
+660 LH

>member
-1 MAEEKTILTE
+1 MAENKHLEDAAALTDTE
-11 TDLNEQMQV
+11 INEQMQV
-20 RLDKMH
+20 RIDKMH
-26 KIEEKGLKPFGYRY
+26 KIEEHGWKPFGHRFL
-40 EFTHRSGDVK
+40 FTHRAADIAAQ
-50 ENFDALAEAET
+50 FDELSEKET
-61 EVKLAGRVMAIRG
+61 EVTMAGRVMAIRG

-85 KDGRIQVY
+85 KTGRIQVY
-93 VRKDVLGE
+93 VRKDVIGE
-101 ENYALIKMMDIGD
+101 ENYALIKLMDIGD
-114 TVGVT
+114 TVGIT
-119 GTVFRTHMGEVS
+119 GTAFRTHMGELS
-131 IKAAALEMLSKSLR
+131 IKATSVEMLSKSLR

-172 DVRDTFV
+172 EVRETFV
-179 KRSQIIRSVRD
+179 KRSQIIKSVRE
-190 VLDSHG
+190 VLDSHD

-241 IVGGMDRVYELGR
+241 IVGGMDRVYEMGR

-302 TKINYEGTEIEL
+302 TTINYEGTTIEL

-320 ISMIDAVKEYAG
+320 MSMIEAVKEYSG

-338 TDLEEARAMAKEL
+338 TDLEEARAIAKEL
-351 NVEVE
+351 NVAIEP
-356 ATWGIGKIINACFEE
+356 TFGIGKIINACFEE
-371 YVEDKLIQPTF
+371 YVEDKLVQPTF

-403 TDRFEAFIYGR
+403 TDRFEAYIYGR

-422 LNDPIDQRERF
+422 LNDPIDQKERF

-451 EDFVTA
+451 EDFVNA

-467 LGIGIDRLVMFLTDS
+467 LGIGIDRLVMFLTNS

-495 PLKGEQQHVE
+495 PIGK
-505 AVPVQAQEVAAPVA
+505 AVSEKPEFMQAAPA
-519 PVEPQEVAAPVAP
+519 EAKEEP
-532 VEPEVIDFSK
+532 IDFSK
-542 VEIEPLF
+542 VVIEPPYT
-549 EDTVDFDTFIKSDFR
+549 EYVDFDTFCKSDMR
-564 AVKVLDCKA
+564 AVKVKECTA
-573 VPKSKKLLQFTLND
+573 VPKSKKLLKFVLDD
-587 GTGKER
+587 GTGTDR
-593 TILSGIRAFYEPET
+593 VILSGIHAFYEPEE
-607 LIGKTL
+607 LVGKTL
-613 IAITNLP
+613 IAIVNLP
-620 PRAMMGIESCG
+620 PRKMMGIDSCG
-631 MLISAIHSEEGEE
+631 MLLSAIHEEEGAE
-644 KLHLLM
+644 KLNLM
-650 VDDHIPAGAK
+650 MIADRVPAGAR
-660 LR
+660 LH

>member
-1 MAEEKTILTE
+1 MAENKQQVEEKALTE
-11 TDLNEQMQV
+11 VEINEQMQN
-20 RLDKMH
+20 RIDKMH
-26 KIEEKGLKPFGYRY
+26 KIEEHGWRPFGRRF
-40 EFTHRSGDVK
+40 EWTHRSADVK
-50 ENFDALAEAET
+50 EQFEALAEAEA
-61 EVKLAGRVMAIRG
+61 EVKMAGRVMAIRG

-85 KDGRIQVY
+85 KTGRMQLY

-101 ENYALIKMMDIGD
+101 EDYSLVKMMDIGD
-114 TVGVT
+114 TIGVT
-119 GTVFRTHMGEVS
+119 GIPFRTHMGEVS
-131 IKAAALEMLSKSLR
+131 IKVVKMEMLSKSLR
-145 PLPEKWHGLKDVET
+145 PLPEKWHGLKDIET

-172 DVRDTFV
+172 EVRDTFV
-179 KRSQIIRSVRD
+179 KRSQIIRSVRE
-190 VLDSHG
+190 VLDSHD

-296 EKVLGT
+296 IKVLGT
-302 TKINYEGTEIEL
+302 TKITYEGVEIEL

-320 ISMIDAVKEYAG
+320 ISMIDAVKEYSG

-351 NVEVE
+351 NVPVE
-356 ATWGIGKIINACFEE
+356 PSFGIGKIINACFEE

-403 TDRFEAFIYGR
+403 TDRFEAYIYGR

-451 EDFVTA
+451 EDFVNA

-495 PLKGEQQHVE
+495 PMKGEARPVELPEQIRAEVAPAAQEAVE
-505 AVPVQAQEVAAPVA
+505 AA
-519 PVEPQEVAAPVAP
+519 
-532 VEPEVIDFSK
+532 PEVIDFSK
-542 VEIEPLF
+542 VELEPLF
-549 EDTVDFDTFIKSDFR
+549 ADFVDFETFSKSDFR
-564 AVKVLDCKA
+564 AVKVKDCVA
-573 VPKSKKLLQFTLND
+573 VPKSKKLLQFTLDD
-587 GTGKER
+587 GTGTDR
-593 TILSGIRAFYEPET
+593 TILSGIHAFYEPEE
-607 LIGKTL
+607 LLGKTL
-613 IAITNLP
+613 IAIVNLP
-620 PRAMMGIESCG
+620 PRKMMGIESCG
-631 MLISAIHSEEGEE
+631 MLLSAIHSEEGAE
-644 KLHLLM
+644 KLHLLQ
-650 VDDHIPAGAK
+650 VDPHIPAGAK
-660 LR
+660 LY

>member
-1 MAEEKTILTE
+1 MAEVKNKPNTEEAAVLTE
-11 TDLNEQMQV
+11 NEINEQMQV
-20 RLDKMH
+20 RIDKMH
-26 KIEEKGLKPFGYRY
+26 KIEEHGWKPFGYRFLY
-40 EFTHRSGDVK
+40 THRAADIAAQFNELSEK
-50 ENFDALAEAET
+50 ET
-61 EVKLAGRVMAIRG
+61 EVKMAGRIMAIRG

-85 KDGRIQVY
+85 KTGRIQVY
-93 VRKDVLGE
+93 VRKDVIGE
-101 ENYALIKMMDIGD
+101 ENYALIKLMDIGD
-114 TVGVT
+114 TVGIT
-119 GTVFRTHMGEVS
+119 GTAFRTHMGELS
-131 IKAAALEMLSKSLR
+131 IKANSVEMLSKSLR

-172 DVRDTFV
+172 EVRDTFV
-179 KRSQIIRSVRD
+179 KRSQIIRSVRE
-190 VLDSHG
+190 VLDSHD

-241 IVGGMDRVYELGR
+241 IVGGMDRVYEMGR

-302 TKINYEGTEIEL
+302 TTINYEGTTIEL

-320 ISMIDAVKEYAG
+320 MSMIEAVKEYSG

-338 TDLEEARAMAKEL
+338 TDLEEARAIAKEL
-351 NVEVE
+351 NVAVE
-356 ATWGIGKIINACFEE
+356 PSFGIGKIINACFEE

-403 TDRFEAFIYGR
+403 TDRFEAYIYGR

-422 LNDPIDQRERF
+422 LNDPIDQKERF

-451 EDFVTA
+451 EDFVNA

-467 LGIGIDRLVMFLTDS
+467 LGIGIDRLVMFLTNS

-495 PLKGEQQHVE
+495 PLGK
-505 AVPVQAQEVAAPVA
+505 AVSEKPDFMQAPAVAAPVEKA
-519 PVEPQEVAAPVAP
+519 KEET
-532 VEPEVIDFSK
+532 IDFSK
-542 VEIEPLF
+542 VVIEPAY
-549 EDTVDFDTFIKSDFR
+549 EEYVDFDTFCKSDIR
-564 AVKVLDCKA
+564 VVKVKECTA
-573 VPKSKKLLQFTLND
+573 VPKSKKLLKFVLND
-587 GTGKER
+587 GTGTDR
-593 TILSGIRAFYEPET
+593 VILSGIHAFYEPEE
-607 LIGKTL
+607 LVGKTL
-613 IAITNLP
+613 VAIVNLP
-620 PRAMMGIESCG
+620 PRKMMGIDSCG
-631 MLISAIHSEEGEE
+631 MLLSAIHEEEGAE
-644 KLHLLM
+644 KLNLIM
-650 VDDHIPAGAK
+650 VDNRIPAGAR
-660 LR
+660 LH

>member
-1 MAEEKTILTE
+1 MAENKQQVEEKALTE
-11 TDLNEQMQV
+11 VEINEQMQN
-20 RLDKMH
+20 RIDKMH
-26 KIEEKGLKPFGYRY
+26 KIEEHGWRPFGRRF
-40 EFTHRSGDVK
+40 EWTHRSADVK
-50 ENFDALAEAET
+50 EQFETLAEAEA
-61 EVKLAGRVMAIRG
+61 EVKMAGRVMAIRG

-85 KDGRIQVY
+85 KTGRMQLY

-101 ENYALIKMMDIGD
+101 EDYSLVKMMDIGD
-114 TVGVT
+114 TIGVT
-119 GTVFRTHMGEVS
+119 GIPFRTHMGEVS
-131 IKAAALEMLSKSLR
+131 IKVVKMEMLSKSLR
-145 PLPEKWHGLKDVET
+145 PLPEKWHGLKDIET

-172 DVRDTFV
+172 EVRDTFV
-179 KRSQIIRSVRD
+179 KRSQIIRSVRE
-190 VLDSHG
+190 VLDSHD

-296 EKVLGT
+296 MKVLGT
-302 TKINYEGTEIEL
+302 TKITYEGVELEL

-320 ISMIDAVKEYAG
+320 ISMIDAVKEYSG

-351 NVEVE
+351 NVPVE
-356 ATWGIGKIINACFEE
+356 PSFGIGKIINACFEE

-403 TDRFEAFIYGR
+403 TDRFEAYIYGR

-451 EDFVTA
+451 EDFVNA

-495 PLKGEQQHVE
+495 PMKGEARPVELPEQIRAEVAPAAASE
-505 AVPVQAQEVAAPVA
+505 AVETAPA
-519 PVEPQEVAAPVAP
+519 
-532 VEPEVIDFSK
+532 VIDFSK

-549 EDTVDFDTFIKSDFR
+549 ADFVDFETFSKSDFR
-564 AVKVLDCKA
+564 AVKVKDCAA
-573 VPKSKKLLQFTLND
+573 VPKSKKLLQFTLDD
-587 GTGKER
+587 GTGTDR
-593 TILSGIRAFYEPET
+593 TILSGIHAFYEPEE
-607 LIGKTL
+607 LLGKTL
-613 IAITNLP
+613 IAIVNLP
-620 PRAMMGIESCG
+620 PRKMMGIESCG
-631 MLISAIHSEEGEE
+631 MLLSAIHSEEGAE
-644 KLHLLM
+644 KLHLLQ
-650 VDDHIPAGAK
+650 VDPHIPAGAK
-660 LR
+660 LY